1 MQAKPSDIHPVSN
14 RMLKRSDKEV
24 LLKQE
29 GMVLWLCGLSGSGKS
44 TMAIALEQKLY
55 AEGFYTQVLD
65 GDNIRTGLNNNLDFS
80 DEDRRENIRRV
91 AEVAK
96 LMAHAGA
103 VVICSF
109 ITPLKEF
116 RELARRIV
124 GKADLLEV
132 YVKASLKTCESRDVK
147 GLYVKVREGK
157 VTNFTGKDSGFE
169 EPATPDLVLNTEIE
183 TVSQSLDRLYDL
195 IRPSISA
202 KA

>member
-44 TMAIALEQKLY
+44 TMAIALEQKLHS
-55 AEGFYTQVLD
+55 EGFYTQVLD

-80 DEDRRENIRRV
+80 DEGRRENIRRV

-109 ITPLKEF
+109 ITPLREF

-132 YVKASLKTCESRDVK
+132 YVKASRKLARRVM
-147 GLYVKVREGK
+147 
-157 VTNFTGKDSGFE
+157 
-169 EPATPDLVLNTEIE
+169 
-183 TVSQSLDRLYDL
+183 
-195 IRPSISA
+195 
-202 KA
+202 